1 MAKTRH
7 LTPQDAARVEALV
20 LVLVPAVVGLT
31 IGRFENA
38 VDRAVI
44 AVDPAAAEE
53 RRTDVVRERRVW
65 LFRNGSGA
73 DGTDGGATLWASG
86 PADGLAGAMAALD
99 ASARWYRGQGDP
111 RTVDQ
116 LRHDLLVTACTT
128 GRLDAPHDLVTTA
141 LRQAL
146 SSPDGTAP
154 TAAGVA
160 LAPRPDVPVHVN
172 VTITLQTLLG
182 LNDHPAALA
191 GYGPIPAQMARDL
204 TTDPARD
211 VIWRCVV
218 VDDTHAT
225 VMGVGKTTYTR
236 GHMAGANL
244 RTFLDV
250 AAPECEIGWCSAK
263 AEHCDLEHHT
273 PHADGG
279 ATCSCNVG
287 RTCRRHHRLK
297 TTDDLPVRPS
307 TDPEHPPGTN
317 IRTTPGGREV
327 VELPYAP
334 LPPEAYQVAPP
345 EPDPDA
351 IPETAPTDAGPA
363 AESTDDEPPF

>member
-1 MAKTRH
+1 MRRRRRH
-7 LTPQDAARVEALV
+7 PRHRH
-20 LVLVPAVVGLT
+20 
-31 IGRFENA
+31 GR
-38 VDRAVI
+38 
-44 AVDPAAAEE
+44 
-53 RRTDVVRERRVW
+53 REDH
-65 LFRNGSGA
+65 L
-73 DGTDGGATLWASG
+73 
-86 PADGLAGAMAALD
+86 
-99 ASARWYRGQGDP
+99 
-111 RTVDQ
+111 
-116 LRHDLLVTACTT
+116 H
-128 GRLDAPHDLVTTA
+128 
-141 LRQAL
+141 
-146 SSPDGTAP
+146 
-154 TAAGVA
+154 
-160 LAPRPDVPVHVN
+160 PRPH
-172 VTITLQTLLG
+172 G
-182 LNDHPAALA
+182 
-191 GYGPIPAQMARDL
+191 G
-204 TTDPARD
+204 
-211 VIWRCVV
+211 
-218 VDDTHAT
+218 
-225 VMGVGKTTYTR
+225 
-236 GHMAGANL
+236 GANL

-287 RTCRRHHRLK
+287 RTCRHHRLK

-345 EPDPDA
+345 EPDRDA

>member
-211 VIWRCVV
+211 VIWRCIV

-236 GHMAGANL
+236 GHMAGGEPADVPGRRRARVRDRLVQRESRTL
-244 RTFLDV
+244 R
-250 AAPECEIGWCSAK
+250 PR
-263 AEHCDLEHHT
+263 T
-273 PHADGG
+273 PHPA
-279 ATCSCNVG
+279 
-287 RTCRRHHRLK
+287 RRRRSHLLLQRRE
-297 TTDDLPVRPS
+297 DLPPPPPAQNHRRPPRPALDRPGASTRDEHQNDPRRPRGRRAPVRAATARGLPGRA
-307 TDPEHPPGTN
+307 PGT
-317 IRTTPGGREV
+317 RP
-327 VELPYAP
+327 
-334 LPPEAYQVAPP
+334 
-345 EPDPDA
+345 
-351 IPETAPTDAGPA
+351 
-363 AESTDDEPPF
+363 